1 MGRLDSNTALQTALH
16 NNDPFLYA
24 HLVKFERPLVQVID
38 LPNGQIRYETDAT
51 RYAYV
56 TDAAYDI
63 NFDDGSTNLAGTS
76 NGAQTYQANKL
87 VKVGSVSESTTIK
100 IGSLNLTLDAT
111 GVDASI
117 EGTFTITTAGVITV
131 TSGLGFAEAGFQ
143 EGDRVKFSL
152 GNNSTKYFRLTSF
165 YTDPVSGNPA
175 AQATLLT
182 LKDAS
187 GNTITIAGQSNFSAT
202 LSSES
207 DEILAILRDIK
218 PTHFVNRGVS
228 IYKVF
233 LNAENPSIFIGT
245 PVLLFKGIITTA
257 NYKETDKK
265 ATMSWGLKSHWGD
278 FQQVRGRLTSDDF
291 HRALKPNE
299 QGQLVGNPQ
308 ATIRPEYWNDLGFAH
323 SEQAV
328 NVIGTYIT
336 QETRYKMTKHG
347 LFKLKSKMHEYEVDV
362 EKEVDLRFDLQAKY
376 LPVIYGVRRING
388 NLVFA
393 DTNATNA
400 NEIFIGEA
408 ICEGPTH
415 GLYNV
420 YIEDNSLICVDKPD
434 ADIRDGGAEAVDVV
448 CIGRTDKGEVMEGT
462 GVAHTSGNLVEYI
475 LANDATLSRDWANAG
490 TVEAVVHQHRYLSG
504 HRRKANTSGL
514 GFAAGDLGIVHDQG
528 FKISKPTAV
537 DIEFK
542 AGKAEQEASSILLT
556 QANGA
561 GFKLE
566 KDYYGD
572 DLSYDYWSEDHRLLD
587 TAYIVTKTTLTEE
600 QTTVPELE
608 FVVKGKIID
617 CYNYDGS
624 FTHDPNP
631 SYNTEI
637 QTAFDLGDVVDIKNS
652 SDTVIADDVM
662 IIDKWS
668 FDAGE
673 YAKSAER
680 SGWRFRWNL
689 TSAEQTALNSAG
701 SFYMTNGTNT
711 WHMLTH
717 EYKLDGFK
725 VKETPV
731 VDVTSVESS
740 GDDPLVAVLASPLGP
755 SDTFESIMASY
766 GVDMA
771 TLMNGVSFSNIGNI
785 YSGGYNAG
793 NHQVTLNDSSS
804 AGATPTNTSLAV
816 LNKFA
821 ITADGDTP
829 SSVNDYY
836 NGATVILTKDLGDG
850 NELDITRTV
859 KDYIV
864 DTSTNPDTYII
875 TVDEPFTLTANEGDI
890 PLLPVV
896 NDKVTIVRGQDKRV
910 STNLALITYDYLTS
924 NIYGPGVKQ
933 EDINQNSFLNS
944 AITCDTG
951 SDITVTLATAAT
963 VKKGAVYKWVSG
975 VFKWQGT
982 VKTDATSSTSITFEN
997 CIGK

>member
-408 ICEGPTH
+408 ICEGPIH

-448 CIGRTDKGEVMEGT
+448 CIGRTDKGEVMQGSGVSHPSQAIAYIT
-462 GVAHTSGNLVEYI
+462 GGDKA
-475 LANDATLSRDWANAG
+475 LSRGWNLTG
-490 TVEAVVHQHRYLSG
+490 TVENVRNQHKYLSSQ
-504 HRRKANTSGL
+504 RKKSNTAGL
-514 GFAAGDLGIVHDQG
+514 SFSAGSLGIVHDQG
-528 FKISKPTAV
+528 FKITKPTAI

-542 AGKAEQEASSILLT
+542 AGKAEQDASSILIT
-556 QANGA
+556 QANGD

-566 KDYYGD
+566 K
-572 DLSYDYWSEDHRLLD
+572 
-587 TAYIVTKTTLTEE
+587 VT
-600 QTTVPELE
+600 
-608 FVVKGKIID
+608 
-617 CYNYDGS
+617 
-624 FTHDPNP
+624 
-631 SYNTEI
+631 
-637 QTAFDLGDVVDIKNS
+637 
-652 SDTVIADDVM
+652 
-662 IIDKWS
+662 
-668 FDAGE
+668 
-673 YAKSAER
+673 
-680 SGWRFRWNL
+680 
-689 TSAEQTALNSAG
+689 
-701 SFYMTNGTNT
+701 
-711 WHMLTH
+711 
-717 EYKLDGFK
+717 
-725 VKETPV
+725 
-731 VDVTSVESS
+731 
-740 GDDPLVAVLASPLGP
+740 
-755 SDTFESIMASY
+755 
-766 GVDMA
+766 
-771 TLMNGVSFSNIGNI
+771 
-785 YSGGYNAG
+785 
-793 NHQVTLNDSSS
+793 
-804 AGATPTNTSLAV
+804 
-816 LNKFA
+816 
-821 ITADGDTP
+821 
-829 SSVNDYY
+829 
-836 NGATVILTKDLGDG
+836 
-850 NELDITRTV
+850 
-859 KDYIV
+859 
-864 DTSTNPDTYII
+864 
-875 TVDEPFTLTANEGDI
+875 
-890 PLLPVV
+890 
-896 NDKVTIVRGQDKRV
+896 
-910 STNLALITYDYLTS
+910 
-924 NIYGPGVKQ
+924 
-933 EDINQNSFLNS
+933 
-944 AITCDTG
+944 
-951 SDITVTLATAAT
+951 
-963 VKKGAVYKWVSG
+963 
-975 VFKWQGT
+975 
-982 VKTDATSSTSITFEN
+982 
-997 CIGK
+997 